1 MNDTMSLKINKVSQS
16 RINDIDWDNLPFGRE
31 FSDHMLE
38 MNYADGQ
45 WQDPEIKPFA
55 SIQMH
60 PATSAIHYGQSI
72 FEGMKASRADDGS
85 VQLFRPDMNA
95 KRFAE
100 SCERMC
106 MPVVPE
112 DVFVDLVKKI
122 VEIDNEWV
130 PRKEGYSLYIRP
142 FLFAT
147 DEFIGIKPSDTYKFL
162 IFTCPVGVYYT
173 NPVSVK
179 IEEFYTRA
187 SAGGVGQAK
196 TAGNYAASLYPAKKG
211 KEEGFDQLIWTDGI
225 EHKYIEESGT
235 MNVVFEIDG
244 KLITPSE
251 DSDTILKG
259 ITKRSVVQVANHFGI
274 PMEERKITVEE
285 VVTALKEGRVT
296 DAFGAGTAA
305 TIAPIAKIGFRG
317 ELYEIPMKPRTASN
331 KIKGFLHDLKSGK
344 TEDVFNWLVKI

>member
-130 PRKEGYSLYIRP
+130 PR
-142 FLFAT
+142 
-147 DEFIGIKPSDTYKFL
+147 
-162 IFTCPVGVYYT
+162 
-173 NPVSVK
+173 
-179 IEEFYTRA
+179 
-187 SAGGVGQAK
+187 
-196 TAGNYAASLYPAKKG
+196 
-211 KEEGFDQLIWTDGI
+211 
-225 EHKYIEESGT
+225 
-235 MNVVFEIDG
+235 
-244 KLITPSE
+244 
-251 DSDTILKG
+251 
-259 ITKRSVVQVANHFGI
+259 
-274 PMEERKITVEE
+274 
-285 VVTALKEGRVT
+285 
-296 DAFGAGTAA
+296 
-305 TIAPIAKIGFRG
+305 
-317 ELYEIPMKPRTASN
+317 
-331 KIKGFLHDLKSGK
+331 
-344 TEDVFNWLVKI
+344 